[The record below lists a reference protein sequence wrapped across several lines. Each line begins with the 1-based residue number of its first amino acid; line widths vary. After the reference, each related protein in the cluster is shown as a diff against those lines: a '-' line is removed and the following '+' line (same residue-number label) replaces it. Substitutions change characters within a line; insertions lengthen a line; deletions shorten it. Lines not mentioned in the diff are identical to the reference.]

1 MTFSVPS
8 LGQGARREPNPGGSV
23 SAAFAA
29 DRLAHSTVI
38 TLRLNQGMGLFDA
51 LFAHAIL
58 ELAEDANVGVV
69 LER

>member
-1 MTFSVPS
+1 MTFFGALVRTGRATRTEPRWRR
-8 LGQGARREPNPGGSV
+8 LGRVCCRPIGT
-23 SAAFAA
+23 F
-29 DRLAHSTVI
+29 DWD

-58 ELAEDANVGVV
+58 ELAEDANVCVV